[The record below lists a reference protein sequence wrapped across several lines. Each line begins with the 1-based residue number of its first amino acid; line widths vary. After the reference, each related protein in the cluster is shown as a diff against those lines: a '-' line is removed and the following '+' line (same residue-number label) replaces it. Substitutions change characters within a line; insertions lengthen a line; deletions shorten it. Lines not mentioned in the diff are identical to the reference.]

1 MKLTGMPTAL
11 SVLIASTLF
20 ADVPSHPSEIIFPE
34 YAFTP
39 PSASEYRHELSN
51 GIPVYIAEDKEL
63 PLINISLIFLG
74 GDYLDPAD
82 QSGLVD
88 MMATLVRAGG
98 TTTMSAEEVDEQFD
112 FLAANAS
119 TRSGGITTIASLNTL
134 SSNLDESLPLFI
146 DMVQSPGFQDSRL
159 TLARD
164 EFIEGMKQRNDH
176 PQSILSR
183 ERAMLMYGYSWR
195 GRQAT
200 ESSVS
205 SVTKADLTKAHT
217 MIFNP
222 ANLIIAVSGDF
233 DEEKMLKTLDNALAS
248 WPKGAR
254 VSAPPETPSGY
265 TPAIYYVDQDVP
277 QGGVMMGLRS
287 IRRDDPDL
295 AAAEI
300 MNDILGGGGFSSR
313 ITKRVRS
320 DEGLAY
326 SAGSRLSPGTWDD
339 GAWQAS
345 FQSKNPTVAL
355 AIDLILT
362 EMAGI
367 RDGEV
372 TDEEMDVAKGSII
385 ETFPATFQS
394 KHGTVS
400 VFASDEL
407 TGRDPGFWAGWR
419 DRVRAVTKAD
429 VRRVA
434 NRLLNDDALVIVIVG
449 DWGNID
455 AGDADGRASMS
466 AVSDRLDFAVME
478 LPLRDPLTME
488 PLQ

>member
-1 MKLTGMPTAL
+1 MKLTGMPVVL
-11 SVLIASTLF
+11 SVAITGALF
-20 ADVPSHPSEIIFPE
+20 ADVPKHPSEIVFPD

-39 PSASEYRHELSN
+39 PSAGEFRHELSN
-51 GIPVYIAEDKEL
+51 GIPVYIIEDREL
-63 PLINISLIFLG
+63 PLINVSLIFLG

-88 MMATLVRAGG
+88 MMATLVRTGG

-112 FLAANAS
+112 FLAANAG
-119 TRSGGITTIASLNTL
+119 SGSRGTTTIASLNTL

-146 DMVQSPGFQDSRL
+146 DMVRNPGFQDSRL
-159 TLARD
+159 MLEKD
-164 EFIEGMKQRNDH
+164 EFVEGMKQRNDH

-183 ERAMLMYGYSWR
+183 ERAMLMYGDSWR

-205 SVTKADLTKAHT
+205 SVTKADLARAHT

-233 DEEKMLKTLDNALAS
+233 DEETMLKTLDDALAG

-254 VSAPPETPSGY
+254 VSAPPETPSAY

-277 QGGVMMGLRS
+277 QGGVIMGLRS

-326 SAGSRLSPGTWDD
+326 SAGSRLAPGTWDD
-339 GAWQAS
+339 GTWGAS
-345 FQSKNPTVAL
+345 FQSKSPTVAL
-355 AIDLILT
+355 AIDLILN

-385 ETFPATFQS
+385 ETFPTIFQS

-400 VFASDEL
+400 IFAADEL
-407 TGRDPGFWAGWR
+407 TGRDPGFWTRWR
-419 DRVRAVTKAD
+419 DQVRAVTRAD

-434 NRLLNDDALVIVIVG
+434 NRLLDDDALAIVIVG
-449 DWGNID
+449 DWGEID

-466 AVSDRLDFAVME
+466 AVSDRLGFAAVE

-488 PLQ
+488 PMQ

>member
-1 MKLTGMPTAL
+1 
-11 SVLIASTLF
+11 
-20 ADVPSHPSEIIFPE
+20 
-34 YAFTP
+34 
-39 PSASEYRHELSN
+39 
-51 GIPVYIAEDKEL
+51 
-63 PLINISLIFLG
+63 
-74 GDYLDPAD
+74 
-82 QSGLVD
+82 
-88 MMATLVRAGG
+88 
-98 TTTMSAEEVDEQFD
+98 
-112 FLAANAS
+112 
-119 TRSGGITTIASLNTL
+119 
-134 SSNLDESLPLFI
+134 
-146 DMVQSPGFQDSRL
+146 
-159 TLARD
+159 
-164 EFIEGMKQRNDH
+164 
-176 PQSILSR
+176 
-183 ERAMLMYGYSWR
+183 
-195 GRQAT
+195 
-200 ESSVS
+200 
-205 SVTKADLTKAHT
+205 

-233 DEEKMLKTLDNALAS
+233 DEETMLKTLDGALAG

-254 VSAPPETPSGY
+254 VSAPPETPSAY

-277 QGGVMMGLRS
+277 QGGVIMGLRS

-326 SAGSRLSPGTWDD
+326 SAGSRLAPGTWDD
-339 GAWQAS
+339 GTWGAS
-345 FQSKNPTVAL
+345 FQSKSPTVAL
-355 AIDLILT
+355 AIDLILN

-385 ETFPATFQS
+385 ETFPTIFQS

-400 VFASDEL
+400 VFAADEL
-407 TGRDPGFWAGWR
+407 TGRDPGFWTRWR
-419 DRVRAVTKAD
+419 DQVRAVTRAD

-434 NRLLNDDALVIVIVG
+434 NRLLDDDALAIVIVG
-449 DWGNID
+449 DWGEID

-466 AVSDRLDFAVME
+466 AVTDRLGFAAVE

-488 PLQ
+488 PMQ